1 MTDSIALPALILG
14 SRNQLH
20 LLMFDDRTRQYVA
33 IDKNTLFD
41 IDRHGKYTIDR
52 IARTSS
58 YIFVVINHLDARGKH
73 DSYLIQLN
81 FTLEE
86 VDRRIFQH
94 IAALEIYREDVFISS
109 EGDFIA
115 LKDLNPTFNILGRV
129 GLQTWG
135 SSKKNAHDIFIHQN
149 IAYLLDNI
157 EYPVFIFK
165 VDISDLRNL
174 QIIDRQEIIDCY
186 IHLDAQW
193 LNTQD
198 SNPLW
203 YILHSYS
210 HRGGYGQNINI
221 DDGSDALIRGQFHI
235 FQNGRLNGESKISNY
250 LDARSGT
257 EIIAITK
264 TEPAWAIFQEE
275 NERVYL
281 AKVTGNRTSISLEK
295 YIDLLPLMT
304 AGLEESERFRVQDAN
319 LLMQVKDNLLYI
331 LLTRSNCITVEDEYG
346 DDSISF
352 NEVQILVVDPQEKC
366 NMILNHT
373 LELERDTIRA
383 FDFLS

>member
-1 MTDSIALPALILG
+1 MTDSIALPDLILG

-33 IDKNTLFD
+33 IDKKTLFD

-94 IAALEIYREDVFISS
+94 IAALEIYREDVLISS

-115 LKDLNPTFNILGRV
+115 LKNLNPTFNILGRV

-157 EYPVFIFK
+157 EYPVFI
-165 VDISDLRNL
+165 SSHAR
-174 QIIDRQEIIDCY
+174 Y
-186 IHLDAQW
+186 LDKYV
-193 LNTQD
+193 
-198 SNPLW
+198 S
-203 YILHSYS
+203 
-210 HRGGYGQNINI
+210 RRFG
-221 DDGSDALIRGQFHI
+221 RE
-235 FQNGRLNGESKISNY
+235 NGRVDE
-250 LDARSGT
+250 T
-257 EIIAITK
+257 
-264 TEPAWAIFQEE
+264 
-275 NERVYL
+275 V
-281 AKVTGNRTSISLEK
+281 
-295 YIDLLPLMT
+295 
-304 AGLEESERFRVQDAN
+304 
-319 LLMQVKDNLLYI
+319 
-331 LLTRSNCITVEDEYG
+331 TRSN
-346 DDSISF
+346 SF
-352 NEVQILVVDPQEKC
+352 NICTD
-366 NMILNHT
+366 
-373 LELERDTIRA
+373 
-383 FDFLS
+383 